1 MKILKKILAITTIII
16 MCIIIPENNS
26 NEISA
31 INTRSPVKVGVF
43 SKDLN
48 DDYLILLRKSFD
60 EIQKKNPEKVIFTFY
75 DAKFNPETQN
85 LDLENTLKEGID
97 LVFLDMVDVNQVDE
111 FVKKIAKYD
120 IPVIF
125 FNREPLNL
133 DALKAYKKAL
143 YVGTDSRQAGT
154 LQGKM
159 IVDAWKNHKKSIDK
173 NNDDILQYVMLVG
186 ERFNKASMDRSDFSI
201 STIKEAGIKTQE
213 LASKI
218 LNWSTENAKDT
229 VGALFLKYGNNIE
242 AIISNDD
249 SMAIGAVEALQQYG
263 YNSGDKTKIIAVVGV
278 DGVPEAQ
285 ELISKGFMLG
295 TAFQDPANMAN
306 TIYTVGLN
314 LIDGKT
320 PTEDI
325 PYKLDE
331 TGVAIRIPFEE
342 LTGPMFQQ

>member
-1 MKILKKILAITTIII
+1 MIILKRILAMTTIII
-16 MCIIIPENNS
+16 MCIIIPANNS
-26 NEISA
+26 NEASA
-31 INTRSPVKVGVF
+31 INTRSLVKVGVF

-48 DDYLILLRKSFD
+48 DDYLIFLRKSFD

-111 FVKKIAKYD
+111 FVKKISKYD

-125 FNREPLNL
+125 FNREPINL
-133 DALKAYKKAL
+133 DALKAYKKAI
-143 YVGTDSRQAGT
+143 YVGTDSKQAGI

-159 IVDAWKNHKKSIDK
+159 IVDAWKSHKKSIDK
-173 NNDDILQYVMLVG
+173 NNDDVLQYVMLVG
-186 ERFNKASMDRSDFSI
+186 ERFNKASMDRSTFSI

-218 LNWSTENAKDT
+218 LNWNTENAKDT

-249 SMAIGAVEALQQYG
+249 SMAIGAVQALQQYG
-263 YNSGDKTKIIAVVGV
+263 YNSGDKTKVIAVVGV
-278 DGVPEAQ
+278 DGVPEVQ
-285 ELISKGFMLG
+285 DLISKGFMLG
-295 TAFQDPANMAN
+295 TAFQNPANMAD

-314 LIDGKT
+314 LIDGKN
-320 PTEDI
+320 PTEGI

-331 TGVAIRIPFEE
+331 TGVAIHTPFQE
-342 LTGPMFQQ
+342 LTGSMFQ

>member
-1 MKILKKILAITTIII
+1 MKTLKKILAMTAIII
-16 MCIIIPENNS
+16 MCSIILVNNF
-26 NEISA
+26 NNVFA
-31 INTRSPVKVGVF
+31 TDTRSPVRIGVF

-48 DDYLILLRKSFD
+48 DDYLILLRKSFE
-60 EIQKKNPEKVIFTFY
+60 EIQKRNPEKVIFTFY

-85 LDLENTLKEGID
+85 LNLENTLKEGID
-97 LVFLDMVDVNQVDE
+97 LVLLDMVDVNQVDE

-133 DALKAYKKAL
+133 DPLKTYKKSL
-143 YVGTDSRQAGT
+143 YIGTDSKQAGI

-159 IVDAWKNHKKSIDK
+159 IADAWKNYKKSMDK

-186 ERFNKASMDRSDFSI
+186 ERFNKASMDRSTFSI
-201 STIKEAGIKTQE
+201 STIQESGIKTQE

-249 SMAIGAVEALQQYG
+249 SMAIGAVQALQQYG
-263 YNSGDKTKIIAVVGV
+263 YNSGDKAKVIAVVGV

-285 ELISKGFMLG
+285 DLISKGFMLG
-295 TAFQDPANMAN
+295 TAFQDPDNMAN

-314 LIDGKT
+314 LIDGKN
-320 PTEDI
+320 PTDGI
-325 PYKLDE
+325 PYKLDD
-331 TGVAIRIPFEE
+331 TGVAIKIPFKEV
-342 LTGPMFQQ
+342 TGPMFKQ